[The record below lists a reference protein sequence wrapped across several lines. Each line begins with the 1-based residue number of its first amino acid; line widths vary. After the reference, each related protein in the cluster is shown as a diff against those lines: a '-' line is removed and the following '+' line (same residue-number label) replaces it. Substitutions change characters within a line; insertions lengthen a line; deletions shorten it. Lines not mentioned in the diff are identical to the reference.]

1 MAFSPDGTR
10 LATGSDDKTVKL
22 GTPRTGQPFGP
33 PLRHDDSV
41 LSVAFSPDGT
51 RIAAASFDKT
61 IRLWDALTLRE
72 VGVLRGH
79 ESAVTE
85 VAFSRD
91 SQRLVSAGGGDG
103 TVRLW
108 DTRSWQPMLGH
119 DGTAWAAFSDDG
131 RRIGSG
137 GSDKTVRWWDTATRQ
152 PIGAPL
158 RVDDNDVTDL
168 FPVGEDRL
176 LSFGSIDTVKLWDRN
191 GKPIGE
197 PLRLPPDTEP
207 VVTDDTTNPR
217 VAAQVETGV
226 VRLWNSDLQPVGE
239 TTRQDQ
245 SDFSHRVQQGWPRC
259 GDRQR
264 RWHGTALGFSY
275 RRADWRTNEGTRV
288 GDQHRIQL

>member
-1 MAFSPDGTR
+1 
-10 LATGSDDKTVKL
+10 
-22 GTPRTGQPFGP
+22 
-33 PLRHDDSV
+33 
-41 LSVAFSPDGT
+41 
-51 RIAAASFDKT
+51 
-61 IRLWDALTLRE
+61 
-72 VGVLRGH
+72 
-79 ESAVTE
+79 
-85 VAFSRD
+85 
-91 SQRLVSAGGGDG
+91 
-103 TVRLW
+103 
-108 DTRSWQPMLGH
+108 MLGH
-119 DGTAWAAFSDDG
+119 DETAWAAFSDDG

-137 GSDKTVRWWDTATRQ
+137 SSDKTVRWWDTATGQ

-245 SDFSHRVQQGWPRC
+245 WISAIEFSKDGRVVATGSADGTVRLWDSATGGPIGEPMKGPELSTLHSVMTNALLQSGVRSSTLRLWDTGTSSLSVTPWVRLRSICCHVQPGWACHRALWMTAISSCGTVDDQTHSAPPLTVHKSAVSSLDFSPDGSKLLSASEDHTLRMSPVLNSSS
-259 GDRQR
+259 D
-264 RWHGTALGFSY
+264 A
-275 RRADWRTNEGTRV
+275 AV
-288 GDQHRIQL
+288 